1 MVLRNVRALCVLFE
15 MVSLKTAPVH
25 GEDDNSPNKRF
36 ILSPL
41 AWEGPKEWFSSTK
54 LSLGTTDSQSFQ
66 SRHAEVK
73 VQGMLF
79 LPGADSSAVK
89 SPSKENTLKSMPLKM
104 TSPKNRA
111 LQTKMVNGKPLRR
124 QPPAARL
131 PVTIFTPSF
140 SLVKYCSP
148 CWGHQAA
155 ACLLGQRY
163 TSRLHRTIFIQSR
176 ERQTHH

>member
-1 MVLRNVRALCVLFE
+1 

-41 AWEGPKEWFSSTK
+41 AWERPQEWFSSTK

-73 VQGMLF
+73 VQGMPF

-89 SPSKENTLKSMPLKM
+89 PPPKENTLKSMPLRM
-104 TSPKNRA
+104 TSPKNHT
-111 LQTKMVNGKPLRR
+111 LQTKMVNRKLLRR
-124 QPPAARL
+124 RPPAARL

-140 SLVKYCSP
+140 SPVKYCSP
-148 CWGHQAA
+148 CRGQRAA
-155 ACLLGQRY
+155 ARLLRRCC
-163 TSRLHRTIFIQSR
+163 TSRLRLTVFIQSG
-176 ERQTHH
+176 ERQTNH